1 MPLPDVFGG
10 NAVARR
16 RDLTD
21 RGVTV
26 GRIRRAVASG
36 RWQEPVPGVIVGHGG
51 PLGQR
56 QRWLVGLGHAGPDG
70 CLSHRSALLVRGCR
84 IEELPAARR
93 VAGVRGR
100 YTDPPEGGLVEVS
113 VPHGRHLRSSG
124 FVVVHQSRR
133 HLDTVMM
140 DGLPVV
146 RAARAAVDV
155 AVTAQRRSEVDH
167 VISHVLQRGLA
178 TVEELAQETRALGRR
193 STAWLRAAVA
203 DAGRGMRSVGESDL
217 RRVVVAACLP
227 EPEWS
232 APVDTPLGTFF
243 VDALWRRYGV
253 AAEADGAAF
262 HLSARDWS
270 QDLVRQ
276 NAIQGTGLVL
286 MRFPIR
292 RLREAPGAC
301 GREIRAALGA
311 SGVAR

>member
-1 MPLPDVFGG
+1 MASTNPFGT
-10 NAVARR
+10 NPVAHRR
-16 RDLTD
+16 ELAD

-51 PLGQR
+51 PLSQR
-56 QRWLVGLGHAGPDG
+56 QRWLVGLGHAGPEG
-70 CLSHRSALLVRGCR
+70 CLSHRSALVVRGCR
-84 IEELPAARR
+84 VEELPAARR

-100 YTDPPEGGLVEVS
+100 YTDPPEGGLVEIS

-133 HLDTVMM
+133 PLDPVVME
-140 DGLPVV
+140 GLSVV

-167 VISHVLQRGLA
+167 VISHVLQRGLV
-178 TVEELAQETRALGRR
+178 TVEELAEETRALGRR
-193 STAWLRAAVA
+193 STAWLRAAVT
-203 DAGRGMRSVGESDL
+203 DAARGMRSVGESDL
-217 RRVVVAACLP
+217 RRVVVAAGLP
-227 EPEWS
+227 EPEWN

-243 VDALWRRYGV
+243 VDALWRQYGV

-262 HLSARDWS
+262 HLSAEDWS
-270 QDLVRQ
+270 EDLVRQ

-292 RLREAPGAC
+292 RLRGAPLVC
-301 GREIRAALGA
+301 GQEIWAALGA
-311 SGVAR
+311 NGVAR